1 MTIFSPMPIGALPDA
16 WLADLTLTRGTLLC
30 RTRET
35 MSRVSERVEIRA
47 RGASVENLKGKIA
60 WVTGAGTGIGEAA
73 AVALARDGATVVL
86 TGRRKQPLDVVAERI
101 AESGGKAIVHAADV
115 TNAAAVGKIADGIRA
130 ELGRLDILV
139 NNAGSNIPDRNWQ
152 RLKPEGIDKVIA
164 ANLSSA
170 FYVVQAVLPIMRAQ
184 KDGVLIHTS
193 SWAGRWIGPLSGPA
207 YTAAK
212 HGVVAMSHT
221 INLEECLNGIRSC
234 VLCPN
239 EVATPIMANRPV
251 PEKPETLARML
262 QPQDMGE
269 LIAFVAKQ
277 PPHVCI
283 NEVMISPTHN
293 RGYIGTMQAR
303 QAQMAGKAPNALRH
317 SRDSE
322 RQRESARHA
331 SWSRA
336 GFPLSASLAE

>member
-1 MTIFSPMPIGALPDA
+1 MISI
-16 WLADLTLTRGTLLC
+16 
-30 RTRET
+30 
-35 MSRVSERVEIRA
+35 
-47 RGASVENLKGKIA
+47 KGKIA

-73 AVALARDGATVVL
+73 AVGLAREGATVVL
-86 TGRRKQPLDVVAERI
+86 TGRRKQPLEVVAERV
-101 AESGGKAIVHAADV
+101 AESGGKALVRPADV
-115 TNAAAVGKIADGIRA
+115 TNAAAVGKIAEGIRA
-130 ELGRLDILV
+130 ELGRIDILV
-139 NNAGSNIPDRNWQ
+139 NNAGSNVPDRTWEK
-152 RLKPEGIDKVIA
+152 LKPEGIDKVIH

-193 SWAGRWIGPLSGPA
+193 SWAGRWIGPISGPA

-212 HGVVAMSHT
+212 HGMVAMSHT
-221 INLEECLNGIRSC
+221 INLEECLNGIRSS

-251 PEKPETLARML
+251 PETPETLARML

-269 LIAFVAKQ
+269 LVVFIAKQ

-293 RGYIGTMQAR
+293 RGYVGQMRAR
-303 QAQMAGKAPNALRH
+303 QAQMAGKAT
-317 SRDSE
+317 
-322 RQRESARHA
+322 
-331 SWSRA
+331 
-336 GFPLSASLAE
+336 